1 MIYLPEMERTPT
13 ANVIL
18 GMLSWGPKS
27 GYEIKALVDD
37 STRFFWAASYGQIY
51 PELRRLSDA
60 GLIEGTDKANGGRK
74 RTEYALTAA
83 GRTRLREWLEADPE
97 VFELRDE
104 GLLKLFFA
112 SAEPRS
118 AAGTLAA
125 KRRKH
130 LDAVQRFR
138 EIEASGKPEGYA
150 LMVLRYGIEMNEW
163 MADWCERAESSSAAA
178 AKGDP
183 DV

>member
-1 MIYLPEMERTPT
+1 MELSHT
-13 ANVIL
+13 AYVIL

-27 GYEIKALVDD
+27 GYEIKSLVDH

-51 PELRRLSDA
+51 PELRRLADA
-60 GLIEGTDKANGGRK
+60 GLIGGTEKANGGRR
-74 RTEYALTAA
+74 RTEYALTAT
-83 GRTRLREWLEADPE
+83 GSERLRDWLASEPE

-112 SAEPRS
+112 SAAPES
-118 AAGTLAA
+118 ASETLAS
-125 KRRKH
+125 KRRGH
-130 LDAVQRFR
+130 LETVERFR
-138 EIEASGKPEGYA
+138 EIEASGKPRGHA

-163 MADWCERAESSSAAA
+163 MADWCERAEGSLAAA

>member
-1 MIYLPEMERTPT
+1 MELSHT
-13 ANVIL
+13 AYVIL

-27 GYEIKALVDD
+27 GYAIKALVDD

-51 PELRRLSDA
+51 PELRRLAEA
-60 GLIEGTDKANGGRK
+60 GLIEGTEMAQGGRK
-74 RTEYALTAA
+74 RTEYALTGA
-83 GRTRLREWLEADPE
+83 GSRRLREWLESDPE

-112 SAEPRS
+112 SAAPQS
-118 AAGTLAA
+118 AGRTLAA
-125 KRRKH
+125 KRRGH
-130 LDAVQRFR
+130 LETVDRFR
-138 EIEASGKPEGYA
+138 EIEASGMPEGYA

-163 MADWCERAESSSAAA
+163 MADWCERAERALATTE
-178 AKGDP
+178 GGP